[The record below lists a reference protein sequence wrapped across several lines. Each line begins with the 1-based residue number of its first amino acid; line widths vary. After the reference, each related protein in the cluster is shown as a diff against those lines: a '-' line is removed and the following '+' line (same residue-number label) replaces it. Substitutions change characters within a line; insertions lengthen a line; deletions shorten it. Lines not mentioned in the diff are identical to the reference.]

1 MNFRISCAI
10 LLAALIYGSCVFSP
24 KSEKPEPSPKGK
36 WEEPTSPDKVV
47 NNLKVAFDEL
57 NIEFYRDCL
66 HDNYFY
72 LSRSEVDNIDI
83 RWSKSEDVRIIEN
96 LMNGSFK
103 VVFNAVQNSVLEE
116 YGKDCENIPDGAIV
130 VPEHPN
136 EMWLVVNYIV
146 DIEVDTKEKGDFTVH
161 QFMEFKFVKDP
172 KTNLYAIVLWNDLT
186 NQ

>member
-1 MNFRISCAI
+1 
-10 LLAALIYGSCVFSP
+10 
-24 KSEKPEPSPKGK
+24 
-36 WEEPTSPDKVV
+36 
-47 NNLKVAFDEL
+47 
-57 NIEFYRDCL
+57 
-66 HDNYFY
+66 
-72 LSRSEVDNIDI
+72 VDNIDI